1 VTPYPAGP
9 RSVSLRRWTTSWPN
23 AFTEEAM
30 SRSRRN
36 ALILAGIV
44 ALLILALMGW
54 VINGVRSPS
63 SY

>member
-1 VTPYPAGP
+1 M
-9 RSVSLRRWTTSWPN
+9 R
-23 AFTEEAM
+23 
-30 SRSRRN
+30 RSRRN
-36 ALILAGIV
+36 ALILAAIV